1 MAEIYY
7 TDIQKDEEGND
18 WYFINGDTGYNL
30 TAGWTKEEAKADYLS
45 PEGTL
50 EREIE
55 TRRAWGFYD

>member
-7 TDIQKDEEGND
+7 TDIRTDESGDN
-18 WYFINGDTGYNL
+18 WIYINGDTGYNL
-30 TAGWTKEEAKADYLS
+30 SSGWTVEEAKADYLS
-45 PEGTL
+45 PEREL